1 MNLREVYI
9 IWKKEML
16 VWAKNPLFATV
27 RSLGFP
33 LLWILI
39 FGFAFGGTI
48 DDVPVALVQEDY
60 SSIAQEYVAML
71 QKEQVVKII
80 SVASLS
86 EAMEMIKAGKVYAVI
101 FIPPGFNVKR
111 EVQVTMDETSPQLSS
126 AVLTYLTKI
135 SSSQRI
141 HFEKN
146 TIFGRGIDYIDFL
159 APGVIMMT
167 IVFSSMFTGGLG
179 LIVDRDFGTLKMLLL
194 APIDKSSIIMGK
206 TVAGVTQSLI
216 SGIAAL
222 IIAIIIG
229 VKIKTGIIGIV
240 LMLLLMIIAAFGF
253 IGMSIA
259 IATKIYKI
267 EQLMLAMIMLVIPM
281 WFLCGGIYP
290 IESMPWWMQPI
301 AKANPLTYA
310 THAARVVMIRS
321 IVWESIAL
329 DLAVMLSFAIA
340 MLILGTKAFKRTI
353 D

>member
-71 QKEQVVKII
+71 QKEQVVSII

-101 FIPPGFNVKR
+101 FIPPDFNVKK
-111 EVQVTMDETSPQLSS
+111 EVQVTMDETSPQVSS

-167 IVFSSMFTGGLG
+167 IVFSSLFTGGLG

-216 SGIAAL
+216 SGIASL

-259 IATKIYKI
+259 IGTKIYKI

>member
-1 MNLREVYI
+1 MNLGEIYV

-16 VWAKNPLFATV
+16 VWAKNPLFVTV

-33 LLWILI
+33 LLWMLI
-39 FGFAFGGTI
+39 FGFAFGGSVDHI
-48 DDVPVALVQEDY
+48 PIALVQEDY
-60 SSIAQEYVAML
+60 SNAALNYVAML
-71 QKEQVVKII
+71 QKEQVVEVTSI
-80 SVASLS
+80 SSIS
-86 EAMEMIKAGKVYAVI
+86 QGMEMIKEGKVYAVI
-101 FIPPGFNVKR
+101 FIPPDFHIKR
-111 EVQVTMDETSPQLSS
+111 EVQLTIDATSPQISS
-126 AVLTYLTKI
+126 AIMSYLTKI
-135 SSSQRI
+135 SSSRKITIQ
-141 HFEKN
+141 KN

-167 IVFSSMFTGGLG
+167 IVFSSLFTGGLG

-216 SGIAAL
+216 SGITAL

-229 VKIKTGIIGIV
+229 VKIKTGIIGIA

-259 IATKIYKI
+259 IGTKIYKI

-310 THAARVVMIRS
+310 THAARAVMIRS